1 MIVQIGRREE
11 FDKKLLG
18 EMHKLRAQVFKE
30 RKGWDVS
37 VIDEMEIDGY
47 DALSPYYMLIQE
59 DTPEAQVFGCWRILD
74 TTGPYMLKNT
84 FPELLHGKEAPCSPH
99 IWELS
104 RFAINSGQKGSLGF
118 SDCTLEAMRALA
130 RYSLQNDIQTLVT
143 VTTVGVEKMM
153 IRAGLDV
160 SRFGPHLKIGIER
173 AVALRIELNA
183 KTQILQRYRSLYAE
197 RAVSRQLLD
206 QQQATVDQLRA
217 TLKAN
222 DATINAERV
231 RLSYTRITSPVS
243 GKVGIRNVDVG
254 NLVRVGDS
262 LGLFSV
268 TQIAPISVVFSLQ
281 QEQLPQLQALLG
293 GEAAVRAY
301 SRDGGS
307 ALGEGRL
314 LTIDNQ
320 IDSST
325 GTIRVRASF
334 DNRQARLWPGQFV
347 AVSLHTGVRR
357 DQLVLS
363 SKAVRRG
370 LEGNFVYRVAAD
382 RVEAVPVR
390 VLQDIDGLSVVEG
403 LASGDQVV
411 VDGHSR
417 LMPGALV
424 DIQEPRPSLAQAT
437 ERRP

>member
-1 MIVQIGRREE
+1 MQALRSGGGRILVAVLAAGLVGVGAWA
-11 FDKKLLG
+11 LLRG
-18 EMHKLRAQVFKE
+18 DGAPNAAPAPAKVP
-30 RKGWDVS
+30 VS
-37 VIDEMEIDGY
+37 VAAVERRDVEQRVSGIGTVTSLHNVVIRTQIDGQ
-47 DALSPYYMLIQE
+47 LTRLLVSEGQMV
-59 DTPEAQVFGCWRILD
+59 EAG
-74 TTGPYMLKNT
+74 
-84 FPELLHGKEAPCSPH
+84 ELLAT
-99 IWELS
+99 IDD
-104 RFAINSGQKGSLGF
+104 RAIVAA
-118 SDCTLEAMRALA
+118 LEQAQAA
-130 RYSLQNDIQTLVT
+130 KASNQAQ
-143 VTTVGVEKMM
+143 
-153 IRAGLDV
+153 
-160 SRFGPHLKIGIER
+160 LKSAEQD
-173 AVALRIELNA
+173 LR
-183 KTQILQRYRSLYAE
+183 RYRSLYAE
-197 RAVSRQLLD
+197 RAVSRQLFE
-206 QQQATVDQLRA
+206 QQQATVAQLRA

-231 RLSYTRITSPVS
+231 RLSYTRITSPVG

-262 LGLFSV
+262 VGLFSV

-293 GEAAVRAY
+293 SEAAVRAF

-307 ALGEGRL
+307 TLGEGRL
-314 LTIDNQ
+314 QTIDNQ

-325 GTIRVRASF
+325 GTIRVRATF

-347 AVSLHTGVRR
+347 AVSLHTGVQR

-390 VLQDIDGLSVVEG
+390 VLRDVDGISVVEG
-403 LASGDQVV
+403 LAAGDQVV

-424 DIQEPRPSLAQAT
+424 DVQAPRPSVAQAT
-437 ERRP
+437 GVRP

>member
-1 MIVQIGRREE
+1 MPDLSTWNLTIPQGR
-11 FDKKLLG
+11 
-18 EMHKLRAQVFKE
+18 
-30 RKGWDVS
+30 
-37 VIDEMEIDGY
+37 
-47 DALSPYYMLIQE
+47 P
-59 DTPEAQVFGCWRILD
+59 
-74 TTGPYMLKNT
+74 
-84 FPELLHGKEAPCSPH
+84 
-99 IWELS
+99 
-104 RFAINSGQKGSLGF
+104 AITISTSQ
-118 SDCTLEAMRALA
+118 
-130 RYSLQNDIQTLVT
+130 
-143 VTTVGVEKMM
+143 
-153 IRAGLDV
+153 
-160 SRFGPHLKIGIER
+160 
-173 AVALRIELNA
+173 
-183 KTQILQRYRSLYAE
+183 LQRDYRSDYFQRTADGIRFWVPVNGSHTRNSE
-197 RAVSRQLLD
+197 FPRSE
-206 QQQATVDQLRA
+206 LRA

-424 DIQEPRPSLAQAT
+424 DIQEPRPSLAQAA
-437 ERRP
+437 ERQP

>member
-1 MIVQIGRREE
+1 M
-11 FDKKLLG
+11 
-18 EMHKLRAQVFKE
+18 
-30 RKGWDVS
+30 
-37 VIDEMEIDGY
+37 
-47 DALSPYYMLIQE
+47 
-59 DTPEAQVFGCWRILD
+59 
-74 TTGPYMLKNT
+74 
-84 FPELLHGKEAPCSPH
+84 
-99 IWELS
+99 
-104 RFAINSGQKGSLGF
+104 
-118 SDCTLEAMRALA
+118 
-130 RYSLQNDIQTLVT
+130 
-143 VTTVGVEKMM
+143 
-153 IRAGLDV
+153 
-160 SRFGPHLKIGIER
+160 
-173 AVALRIELNA
+173 
-183 KTQILQRYRSLYAE
+183 
-197 RAVSRQLLD
+197 
-206 QQQATVDQLRA
+206 
-217 TLKAN
+217 
-222 DATINAERV
+222 
-231 RLSYTRITSPVS
+231 
-243 GKVGIRNVDVG
+243 
-254 NLVRVGDS
+254 
-262 LGLFSV
+262 

-281 QEQLPQLQALLG
+281 QEQLLQLQALLG

-370 LEGNFVYRVAAD
+370 LEGNFVYRVADD